1 MDGRITGAL
10 AGSRGV
16 MKFEADVRLLRW
28 SDSSTAGRTATFE
41 FPLTEDKAHPFW
53 GLPVGPKNGQRCR
66 ISFELIGDDD
76 QPIPDPAAVVGSRP
90 VPTPAQAPQATASEP
105 GAKNLAKSWVA
116 KEAYRNKSPGEK
128 AVVLASLLIKDAEFQ
143 LWAGAQD
150 ERHADHMLK
159 VWCGITSKSEL
170 ADNEAAQTKLNA
182 MRLEF
187 EMAMGRI
194 AEVR

>member
-1 MDGRITGAL
+1 MTNSRAIRACFTKYQMAQGRKVLQLI
-10 AGSRGV
+10 
-16 MKFEADVRLLRW
+16 FETPLEHQADVFEKLGYPMPDTDRWCGIALL
-28 SDSSTAGRTATFE
+28 D
-41 FPLTEDKAHPFW
+41 
-53 GLPVGPKNGQRCR
+53 
-66 ISFELIGDDD
+66 
-76 QPIPDPAAVVGSRP
+76 PDAVSGSRP
-90 VPTPAQAPQATASEP
+90 VPMPAQAPQATASEP